1 LLLRHE
7 AFRRLCE
14 ARDRL
19 VEVHDATVTIE
30 QIAREAGISS
40 FHFIRQFE
48 ALFGETPH
56 QFRIQARLDRARLL
70 LAAGRHSVTDVCMEV
85 GFSSLGSFSH
95 LFSRRLGESP
105 SAFQR
110 RIRVTVAAPRSRLGE
125 LPAMLVPGC
134 LTLMGYLPPSAFRS
148 FREVSVPDGR

>member
-19 VEVHDATVTIE
+19 VEVHDATVSIE
-30 QIAREAGISS
+30 QVAREAGISP

-48 ALFGETPH
+48 ALFGATPH
-56 QFRIQARLDRARLL
+56 QFRIQARLDRARVL

-85 GFSSLGSFSH
+85 GFSSLGSFSY

-105 SAFQR
+105 SAYQR
-110 RIRVTVAAPRSRLGE
+110 RVRVTAAVPHSRRGE

-134 LTLMGYLPPSAFRS
+134 LTLMGHLPPSAFRS
-148 FREVSVPDGR
+148 FREVLQS